1 MAAGA
6 LQVYNRR
13 IRRTG
18 VSRGGGGDPKPVAQI
33 FDNVFKTFEI
43 VLELFWC
50 LITLLYS
57 NFTTHARVGLCML
70 AGKYACV

>member
-1 MAAGA
+1 MRGRYITAVSVA
-6 LQVYNRR
+6 LAYPE
-13 IRRTG
+13 
-18 VSRGGGGDPKPVAQI
+18 GGGDPKPVAQI

-57 NFTTHARVGLCML
+57 NFTTHARVGLRML
-70 AGKYACV
+70 VGKYACV